1 MTVCI
6 IDANQPEHSIP
17 TTGFAHAANVAKI
30 DLFEKG
36 KGARD
41 TGARLARFS
50 KHFSFSKNI
59 DHRLIATLNNR
70 P

>member
-6 IDANQPEHSIP
+6 INANQPEHSIP
-17 TTGFAHAANVAKI
+17 TPGFAHAANVAKI